1 MTKETIDSKVLEF
14 RAPSEAMNFTGERY
28 VSGVEGPIQ
37 HEHHHRYLLAAS
49 YCHGKDV
56 LDIACGEGY
65 GSSLLSTV
73 ANSVVGIDI
82 DPDTVAFAQRLYS
95 HEKLRFKRGDA
106 VAIDM
111 PDQSL
116 DVVVSFETIEHFA
129 GQVEFVNE
137 VRRVLRPNG
146 LFIVSSP
153 NRPVYSDQDDHHNE
167 FHVRELDR
175 EEFRSLLSNVFEKVE
190 IWEQQAVSGSIILS
204 EVNKG
209 GFGTFETADGR
220 QYVECRGLVAPHYFV
235 AFATNAFEALDH
247 EAEVSVLV
255 NKTFHASLSERL
267 AQTNER
273 LRALQEERD
282 HHEIHAVALAS
293 EVAVRDNEIMRLNA
307 DRDHHLQHSVSL
319 AEELSSRAAELEWRL
334 VQIEQQAAEIGELTE
349 DKNRHVVHAV
359 ALANEI
365 SVRDQE
371 IARLQRFEV
380 DANAATDEL
389 SAIKASLSF
398 KLASRVTRHVAKVP
412 GIYRLRRYAIG
423 VYWLVTLKLFSR
435 LRERKAY
442 RLIASSGYFDSEW
455 YRSRYPDVRLAGMDP
470 LTHFL
475 RKGAKEGREPGPDFS
490 VVRYREKHPHLDAQ
504 KNALLD
510 AVSHGRIV
518 DGLSPP
524 KIPAVFTDAIEL
536 SGLEFEPVQDPEILV
551 IIDARGDQ
559 SNVARQ
565 LSALAGETA
574 RSGCEFVLLVSEG
587 DRLAVTGV
595 LRHVCQTS
603 VVGAFNEIMGRSSAN
618 IIIYIS
624 DNIVPEKGS
633 IDGLRWSMLANKDL
647 AFVSPQ
653 LVDPSSDR
661 IFSAGYS
668 LDAGTFTNV
677 GEHQARGDYRYASY
691 SEVDYFLPYCFAVRR
706 ETLRQIGGFDTRNIQ
721 LSAALTDALNR
732 IDASDWKVACQRQA
746 CVYIDPS
753 RATEAIEFPA
763 KRATEA
769 KVQYK
774 KPKLLLFDAF
784 VPTPDRDSG
793 SNDIVNFMKIFIGF
807 GYDVTFLPV
816 MALAPVERYT
826 DDLRRMGVICVS
838 TPVVTVVEDYL
849 KAHAAEFDAVF
860 AYRGPIAASFVDLIR
875 RAAPKTKIVFDTVD
889 LHFMRE
895 QRQAEIEANP
905 QMLADAGRT
914 KQIELSV
921 IRKSDATIVLSKSE
935 QKVVNELVPNAITHL
950 IPIVREVPG
959 SPVPFNE
966 RSGVLFVGGFS
977 HAPNIDAVVWFTK
990 EVWPKVRER
999 LPELE
1004 FKIVGSNLTPEVS
1017 ALADASS
1024 GIRVLGFVPDITD
1037 LMETSLLSVAPLR
1050 YGAGIKGKVVS
1061 SLCYGLP
1068 CVATSVAAEGMG
1080 LGLQDGVILADDPDA
1095 FVEAVV
1101 RLSDQPDVWEA
1112 LSKGGVSF
1120 AQDNFSMETIERQLK
1135 SLLMSLGLEIPA
1147 IGH

>member
-1 MTKETIDSKVLEF
+1 M
-14 RAPSEAMNFTGERY
+14 
-28 VSGVEGPIQ
+28 
-37 HEHHHRYLLAAS
+37 
-49 YCHGKDV
+49 
-56 LDIACGEGY
+56 
-65 GSSLLSTV
+65 
-73 ANSVVGIDI
+73 
-82 DPDTVAFAQRLYS
+82 
-95 HEKLRFKRGDA
+95 
-106 VAIDM
+106 
-111 PDQSL
+111 
-116 DVVVSFETIEHFA
+116 
-129 GQVEFVNE
+129 
-137 VRRVLRPNG
+137 
-146 LFIVSSP
+146 
-153 NRPVYSDQDDHHNE
+153 
-167 FHVRELDR
+167 
-175 EEFRSLLSNVFEKVE
+175 
-190 IWEQQAVSGSIILS
+190 
-204 EVNKG
+204 
-209 GFGTFETADGR
+209 
-220 QYVECRGLVAPHYFV
+220 
-235 AFATNAFEALDH
+235 
-247 EAEVSVLV
+247 
-255 NKTFHASLSERL
+255 
-267 AQTNER
+267 
-273 LRALQEERD
+273 
-282 HHEIHAVALAS
+282 
-293 EVAVRDNEIMRLNA
+293 
-307 DRDHHLQHSVSL
+307 
-319 AEELSSRAAELEWRL
+319 
-334 VQIEQQAAEIGELTE
+334 
-349 DKNRHVVHAV
+349 
-359 ALANEI
+359 
-365 SVRDQE
+365 
-371 IARLQRFEV
+371 
-380 DANAATDEL
+380 
-389 SAIKASLSF
+389 
-398 KLASRVTRHVAKVP
+398 
-412 GIYRLRRYAIG
+412 
-423 VYWLVTLKLFSR
+423 
-435 LRERKAY
+435 
-442 RLIASSGYFDSEW
+442 
-455 YRSRYPDVRLAGMDP
+455 
-470 LTHFL
+470 
-475 RKGAKEGREPGPDFS
+475 
-490 VVRYREKHPHLDAQ
+490 
-504 KNALLD
+504 
-510 AVSHGRIV
+510 
-518 DGLSPP
+518 
-524 KIPAVFTDAIEL
+524 
-536 SGLEFEPVQDPEILV
+536 
-551 IIDARGDQ
+551 
-559 SNVARQ
+559 
-565 LSALAGETA
+565 
-574 RSGCEFVLLVSEG
+574 
-587 DRLAVTGV
+587 TGV

-603 VVGAFNEIMGRSSAN
+603 VVGAFNEILRRSSAS

-624 DNIVPEKGS
+624 ENSVPEKGS

-668 LDAGTFTNV
+668 LDAGTFRNV
-677 GEHQARGDYRYASY
+677 GEHEARGDYRYASY

-706 ETLRQIGGFDTRNIQ
+706 EALRQIGGFDTKSIQ
-721 LSAALTDALNR
+721 LSAALADALNR
-732 IDASDWKVACQRQA
+732 INPSDWKVACQRQA

-753 RATEAIEFPA
+753 RATADIEFPA

-769 KVQYK
+769 KGQYK

-784 VPTPDRDSG
+784 VPTPERDSG

-838 TPVVTVVEDYL
+838 TPAVTVVEDYL

-895 QRQAEIEANP
+895 QRQAEIEENP

-935 QKVVNELVPNAITHL
+935 QKVVNDLVPNANTHL

-1120 AQDNFSMETIERQLK
+1120 AQDNFSIETIERQLK